1 MATKLRIENGKWKIN
16 ASFNRFRRAGHA
28 GAASLALADNS
39 PSDLIPPYND
49 NRHVFINGYRVNINR
64 IPTITHIIGGLLGKT
79 AGWGHPALQYTCYQS
94 IKSVV
99 TYTHFI
105 VHFIVGCDDLGA
117 PYLTGL
123 YGLSRRGST
132 LCSRAAPYQTY
143 LGRTMFAPT
152 VMRVHVGDI
161 RCAEVVPQGTFSCG
175 IAAIH
180 LAAPCRIPVRN
191 DYTMRPFSRN
201 AHTPRGMRILCTY

>member
-28 GAASLALADNS
+28 GAASLALADNL

-79 AGWGHPALQYTCYQS
+79 AGWGHPALQYICYQS

-105 VHFIVGCDDLGA
+105 VGCDDLGA
-117 PYLTGL
+117 PSVNHLQMRN
-123 YGLSRRGST
+123 RRGEH
-132 LCSRAAPYQTY
+132 CSPAHPVNHNVGGQWPPLRGRLYRPDRNGAPRSYPW
-143 LGRTMFAPT
+143 AP
-152 VMRVHVGDI
+152 
-161 RCAEVVPQGTFSCG
+161 S
-175 IAAIH
+175 
-180 LAAPCRIPVRN
+180 LAA
-191 DYTMRPFSRN
+191 
-201 AHTPRGMRILCTY
+201 